1 MTTALILSKLF
12 ARTSSLK
19 NQDIPRYHFQM
30 LLDSNAIMLNC
41 SQITLAAPA
50 IFLWLHFFKHG
61 REDKVMQEY
70 GQKIPAMRTIFK
82 PPEGIFSLCS
92 QIHLKERQKT
102 LLFLSSAVSWN
113 LHVFL
118 GGGKHIFAHMPV
130 NKAQLIN
137 WDRGGCRRCSALQE
151 QKWKILLPSYTASF
165 SRICFCQL
173 TEASA
178 IVYNVNTLGSW
189 GHELRFP
196 LELKEPHAVARW
208 LQAAKPFFTW
218 QNILTL
224 FHECLKELIGNASDC
239 WVGFQFTCNQSN
251 QWMLWKQPLNQK
263 HELYQNRDLGSRT
276 DGLRNQEQSR
286 ESFISAVPQN
296 ITQ

>member
-1 MTTALILSKLF
+1 MEEKIRLCRNTDK
-12 ARTSSLK
+12 K
-19 NQDIPRYHFQM
+19 FQ
-30 LLDSNAIMLNC
+30 
-41 SQITLAAPA
+41 
-50 IFLWLHFFKHG
+50 LW
-61 REDKVMQEY
+61 E
-70 GQKIPAMRTIFK
+70 
-82 PPEGIFSLCS
+82 
-92 QIHLKERQKT
+92 
-102 LLFLSSAVSWN
+102 LFLN
-113 LHVFL
+113 LLKASFPYAHKFIWKRDKRHCSFCQVLSPETCMFPL
-118 GGGKHIFAHMPV
+118 EEENIFAHMPV
-130 NKAQLIN
+130 NKAQLID

-178 IVYNVNTLGSW
+178 MVYNVNTLGSW

-196 LELKEPHAVARW
+196 LELKEPHAVARGW
-208 LQAAKPFFTW
+208 QAAKPFFTW

-263 HELYQNRDLGSRT
+263 HEL
-276 DGLRNQEQSR
+276 
-286 ESFISAVPQN
+286 
-296 ITQ
+296 